1 MEGNF
6 KLTPLAAALALV
18 LGSPLVMAQDPDGT
32 STSESDSYTSSRDD
46 SYSSSS
52 DIRSFEKNYKE
63 DTTVKQARDSSVSI
77 KKKIDVTKD
86 LDIRGAVAIRGQ
98 IQVNSAAMAVVDG
111 QQLIHDNVVTSSNL
125 DNNASVTGNPLSD
138 AQGNIGV
145 NVAAGDANAQE
156 NAAALAAADA
166 GFVFGAIDAEV
177 FNQQEAKGNQ
187 SLPGSVYGADGYGW
201 LYSSGGNDNTA
212 SLDSDALT
220 NATGNIGVNIAAG
233 NFNGQRN
240 SLAAATG
247 VASLGEANVSSQ
259 QQIGENDTVNQGSI
273 QAELHVVQVDMSGR
287 AVGGYSGHSDQ
298 IGDVYPDT
306 WSGVDDGST
315 PANDPHPNGSPTG
328 HIDLDSAA
336 QGAQDLNLDLDGD
349 GQGDTAGGALAFG
362 EAGDIALGVQL
373 SGTVWDFDLVID
385 TVENNASISGNALQ
399 NATGNIGVNVV
410 AGTNNLQSN
419 SLAVV
424 SLAAPSSPG
433 GGGGGGE

>member
-6 KLTPLAAALALV
+6 KLTPLAAAMALMFATPFALA
-18 LGSPLVMAQDPDGT
+18 DTHEPDGT
-32 STSESDSYTSSRDD
+32 DD
-46 SYSSSS
+46 FSKSYS
-52 DIRSFEKNYKE
+52 E
-63 DTTVKQARDSSVSI
+63 TATVKQARESSVSI

-86 LDIRGAVAIRGQ
+86 LDIRGEVAIGGQ
-98 IQVNSAAMAVVDG
+98 ILVNSAAMAVVDG

-125 DNNASVTGNPLSD
+125 DNNAEVTGSALSN

-145 NVAAGDANAQE
+145 NVAAGDVNAQE

-166 GFVFGAIDAEV
+166 SFVFGAIDAEV
-177 FNQQEAKGNQ
+177 FNQQESKGNL
-187 SLPGSVYGADGYGW
+187 SLPGSVWQSDSYGW
-201 LYSSGGNDNTA
+201 IYSSGGNDNTA
-212 SLDSDALT
+212 SLDSDALKG
-220 NATGNIGVNIAAG
+220 ATGNIGVNIAAG

-259 QQIGENDTVNQGSI
+259 QQIGENETVNQGSV
-273 QAELHVVQVDMSGR
+273 QAELHVVRVDLSGR
-287 AVGGYSGHSDQ
+287 AVGGYSGKSDQ

-306 WSGVDDGST
+306 WTGTTHPSGIQ
-315 PANDPHPNGSPTG
+315 TG
-328 HIDLDSAA
+328 HIDLDSAV
-336 QGAQDLNLDLDGD
+336 QGATDLNLDLDGD
-349 GQGDTAGGALAFG
+349 GKGDTSGGALAFG
-362 EAGDIALGVQL
+362 ETGDIALGVQL
-373 SGTVWDFDLVID
+373 AGTVWDFDLVID
-385 TVENNASISGNALQ
+385 TVENKASISGNALQ

-424 SLAAPSSPG
+424 SLAAPSGPG